1 MLSKVMTALTLFQ
14 FVPNSITKWKRKV
27 HTFTKKNNIYQRL
40 IEKEVETTDNT
51 RMTDVQYSQI
61 SNFYFLINIMLL

>member
-1 MLSKVMTALTLFQ
+1 MTALTLFQ

-27 HTFTKKNNIYQRL
+27 HTFTKKKKLTFINVS

-51 RMTDVQYSQI
+51 RIDGCSVE
-61 SNFYFLINIMLL
+61 